1 MDKEERNRWITTA
14 VITPLVLV
22 GFMLVLVLMSQPRVF
37 SLAGQP
43 PVFVV
48 REDPTGD
55 TLGELVG
62 QTMLL
67 ATMLGLMVW
76 GGSVLLDKDTRTLGL
91 GMWLGSFVGLYFAL
105 TTARDTLTLSE
116 LRVSPAGQS
125 VACSGY
131 IFGSRSWTN
140 STLYSQIKSVT
151 FPLGPGGRRG
161 VVVDTTTGPL
171 CSLHNRTLSQ
181 EDAKTLGVKL
191 AAELGSKVQPPP

>member
-1 MDKEERNRWITTA
+1 MDKEERNRWIATA
-14 VITPLVLV
+14 VISSLALV
-22 GFMLVLVLMSQPRVF
+22 GLMVVLVLMSQSPVF
-37 SLAGQP
+37 SVAGQP

-48 REDPTGD
+48 REDPTSD
-55 TLGELVG
+55 TLGDLFGHTV
-62 QTMLL
+62 LL
-67 ATMLGLMVW
+67 AGSLGLMVW
-76 GGSVLLDKDTRTLGL
+76 GGSVLLDKDSRTLGL

-116 LRVSPAGQS
+116 LRVSTAGQS

-151 FPLGPGGRRG
+151 FPLGLGNRRG

-181 EDAKTLGVKL
+181 EDAKTLSVKL